1 LIKKIDLYL
10 HHKNIFI
17 IIMSFNLKMEGIIY
31 HNIFTE
37 RNIMEWNEYKNNI
50 INNFNNINFTEK
62 IQDYVPPCGRSLHI
76 SRPRMRSLIYNS
88 IVLNNKIFEEVGY
101 NSYQAKIRQS
111 DIFNFIEECITIL
124 VKKQQSKL

>member
-1 LIKKIDLYL
+1 
-10 HHKNIFI
+10 
-17 IIMSFNLKMEGIIY
+17 MSFNLKMEGIIY